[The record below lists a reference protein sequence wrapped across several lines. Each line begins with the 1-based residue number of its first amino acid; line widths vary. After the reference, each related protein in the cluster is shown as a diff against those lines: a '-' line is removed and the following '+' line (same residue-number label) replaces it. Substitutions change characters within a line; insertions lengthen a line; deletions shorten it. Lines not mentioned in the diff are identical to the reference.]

1 MSDGV
6 QQVYEQPPQEQMQQ
20 QQSYVQQASPARSVG
35 LAPAVIDTTD
45 LRAFLM
51 RCATERRWP
60 HLGAASTARAS
71 RAAPRPRAEAL
82 CVLAGCRGKGEG
94 LAGSHG
100 RGAVW

>member
-20 QQSYVQQASPARSVG
+20 QQSYVQQASPPRPVG

-51 RCATERRWP
+51 RCATERRWT
-60 HLGAASTARAS
+60 HGGAASTARAS
-71 RAAPRPRAEAL
+71 LAAPRPRAEGL

-94 LAGSHG
+94 LTGSHG